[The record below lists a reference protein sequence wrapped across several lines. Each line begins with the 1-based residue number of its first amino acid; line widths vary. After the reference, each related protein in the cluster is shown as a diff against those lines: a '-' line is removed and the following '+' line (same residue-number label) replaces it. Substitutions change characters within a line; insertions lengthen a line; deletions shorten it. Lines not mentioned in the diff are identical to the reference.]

1 MCILLKKMKYIR
13 IISFLILGL
22 YSCKTITIEL
32 PVPDLKVIAEIS
44 APEPSFLSL
53 QTELALKPYLT
64 EADQSL
70 DQKFNGEQQQCE
82 GISYK
87 YHFERGPLD
96 FEFKNNEVR
105 CDISGKFDLS
115 LNYCPTCQY
124 VFGGERCMTPRI
136 FASCGVNEPKRKVM
150 ISYKSQVEITPDF
163 NLKSQTKLH
172 SFALIDPCKIT
183 FIKYDAT
190 ATIEKEVKT
199 SLVQLEKEIDKQLA
213 STPMRSTMKDVWKSL
228 QDPILVAPYGY
239 FYLRP
244 SQIGIDDLVL
254 KNEGQKAVFT
264 TQITAQPLFSTNALN
279 MPYARLPQNTP
290 RAGASNESV
299 FNLRTVATYDSIN
312 HFISRDFDTQQIYI
326 TNNKYINIDH
336 VKILG
341 PQGERLM
348 LSVQF
353 SGKKKGTLY
362 LVVQPYIDQQ
372 QHLKVREVDYE
383 LRTKS
388 VLLHSA
394 KWILSSKL
402 KEQLTAKIDADMS
415 PILAETKTAIEQ
427 QINGEITK
435 GVWLSGKIEELSV
448 QNLILT
454 TGHLVI
460 DSRLT
465 GRLKLKI
472 D

>member
-1 MCILLKKMKYIR
+1 
-13 IISFLILGL
+13 
-22 YSCKTITIEL
+22 
-32 PVPDLKVIAEIS
+32 
-44 APEPSFLSL
+44 
-53 QTELALKPYLT
+53 
-64 EADQSL
+64 
-70 DQKFNGEQQQCE
+70 
-82 GISYK
+82 
-87 YHFERGPLD
+87 
-96 FEFKNNEVR
+96 
-105 CDISGKFDLS
+105 
-115 LNYCPTCQY
+115 
-124 VFGGERCMTPRI
+124 
-136 FASCGVNEPKRKVM
+136 
-150 ISYKSQVEITPDF
+150 
-163 NLKSQTKLH
+163 
-172 SFALIDPCKIT
+172 
-183 FIKYDAT
+183 
-190 ATIEKEVKT
+190 
-199 SLVQLEKEIDKQLA
+199 
-213 STPMRSTMKDVWKSL
+213 
-228 QDPILVAPYGY
+228 
-239 FYLRP
+239 
-244 SQIGIDDLVL
+244 
-254 KNEGQKAVFT
+254 
-264 TQITAQPLFSTNALN
+264 

-312 HFISRDFDTQQIYI
+312 HFISRDFDTQRIYI
-326 TNNKYINIDH
+326 TKNKYINIDH

-402 KEQLTAKIDADMS
+402 KEQLTAKIDADLS

>member
-1 MCILLKKMKYIR
+1 MRYIK
-13 IISFLILGL
+13 IISFLSLGL
-22 YSCKTITIEL
+22 FSCKTITIES
-32 PVPDLKVIAEIS
+32 PITDLKVIDEVS

-70 DQKFNGEQQQCE
+70 DQKFNGGEQQCE

-87 YHFERGPLD
+87 YHFDRDPLH

-124 VFGGERCMTPRI
+124 IFGDERCMTPRI

-150 ISYKSQVEITPDF
+150 MSYKSQVEITPDF
-163 NLKSQTKLH
+163 SLKSQTKLH
-172 SFALIDPCKIT
+172 SFALVDPCKIT
-183 FIKYDAT
+183 VIKYDAT
-190 ATIEKEVKT
+190 ATIEKEVKN

-213 STPMRSTMKDVWKSL
+213 STPVRSTMKDVWKSL

-254 KNEGQKAVFT
+254 KNEGQKAIFT
-264 TQITAQPLFSTNALN
+264 TQIAAQPLFSTNALN
-279 MPYARLPQNTP
+279 IPYTRLPQNTP
-290 RAGASNESV
+290 RSGASKESV
-299 FNLRTVATYDSIN
+299 FNLRTIASYDSIN

-326 TNNKYINIDH
+326 TDKKYINVDQ

-353 SGKKKGTLY
+353 SGTKKGTLY

-372 QHLKVREVDYE
+372 QHLKIREVDYE

-394 KWILSSKL
+394 KWLLSSKL
-402 KEQLTAKIDADMS
+402 KDQLAAKIDVDLS

-454 TGHLVI
+454 TGHLVV

>member
-1 MCILLKKMKYIR
+1 MTRIILLVLVFM
-13 IISFLILGL
+13 GL
-22 YSCKTITIEL
+22 LSCKTIEIDPPAPEF
-32 PVPDLKVIAEIS
+32 KFIQEIS
-44 APEPSFLSL
+44 TTEPSFLSI
-53 QTELALKPYLT
+53 QTELSLKPYLL
-64 EADQSL
+64 EADQAL

-87 YHFERGPLD
+87 YHFERDPFD
-96 FEFKNNEVR
+96 FEFKGNEVR
-105 CDISGKFDLS
+105 CEISGKFDLS
-115 LNYCPTCQY
+115 LNYCPACQY
-124 VFGGERCMTPRI
+124 VFGDERCMTPRV

-150 ISYKSQVEITPDF
+150 MSYKSQVEITPDF

-172 SFALIDPCKIT
+172 SFALVDPCKIT
-183 FIKYDAT
+183 VIKYDAT

-213 STPMRSTMKDVWKSL
+213 STPVRSTMKDVWKSL

-244 SQIGIDDLVL
+244 TSIGIADLGL

-264 TQITAQPLFSTNALN
+264 TQIAAQPLFTTNAIS

-290 RAGASNESV
+290 RAGASKESV
-299 FNLRTVATYDSIN
+299 FNLRTVASYDSIN

-326 TNNKYINIDH
+326 TNNKYINVEH

-353 SGKKKGTLY
+353 SGTKKGTLY

-372 QHLKVREVDYE
+372 QHLKIREVDYE

-402 KEQLTAKIDADMS
+402 KEQLTAKIDVDLS

-454 TGHLVI
+454 TGHLVV